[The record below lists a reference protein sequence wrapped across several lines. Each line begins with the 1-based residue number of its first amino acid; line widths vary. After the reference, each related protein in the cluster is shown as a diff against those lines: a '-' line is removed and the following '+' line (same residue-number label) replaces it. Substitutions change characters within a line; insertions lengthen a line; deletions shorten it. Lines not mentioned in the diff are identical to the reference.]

1 MLNNIRKS
9 KTCWPEYRNAPP
21 CGWWVSVCAAPV
33 CSLRLHPQRAAA
45 ASRQPP
51 AAARIINNTLV
62 PLCTFPS
69 PLSRHLSWNQAGMQS
84 ALHRTPSICCTDY
97 AFVLFTVISYASL
110 PYLPTSNKYPHL
122 HLFQGTFIIHITFHI
137 TYIHVLAF

>member
-1 MLNNIRKS
+1 MVPR
-9 KTCWPEYRNAPP
+9 AAGG
-21 CGWWVSVCAAPV
+21 GWWVSVCAAPV

-45 ASRQPP
+45 VSRQPP

-69 PLSRHLSWNQAGMQS
+69 PLCRHLSWNQAWMQS
-84 ALHRTPSICCTDY
+84 ARRCTSSICCTDY

-110 PYLPTSNKYPHL
+110 PYLLPISNTSAFDLVSRNL
-122 HLFQGTFIIHITFHI
+122 HKLK
-137 TYIHVLAF
+137 LAFGLFTLNYEE

>member
-1 MLNNIRKS
+1 MRPADLSIGML
-9 KTCWPEYRNAPP
+9 P
-21 CGWWVSVCAAPV
+21 
-33 CSLRLHPQRAAA
+33 RAAGGCLSCLCRPSLQSPA
-45 ASRQPP
+45 PSAESSRSQPP

-69 PLSRHLSWNQAGMQS
+69 PLSRHLSWNQAGMQRLQS

-110 PYLPTSNKYPHL
+110 PYVSTNIQQIYPHL
-122 HLFQGTFIIHITFHI
+122 HLFQETSII
-137 TYIHVLAF
+137 